1 MSQIPI
7 ENEDNRSVAA
17 SDFEYVQADQPDE
30 VADQQ
35 AQQQHKQPQFGLQ
48 QNLLD
53 WTMNT
58 GNTRNYDNELKEHKL
73 MIANLEVFWAGNN
86 FIGIYISN

>member
-17 SDFEYVQADQPDE
+17 SDFEYVQADQPNE

-35 AQQQHKQPQFGLQ
+35 AQHQQPEPQFGQ
-48 QNLLD
+48 HQNLLD

-58 GNTRNYDNELKEHKL
+58 GNTRNYDNELKEQKL
-73 MIANLEVFWAGNN
+73 MIANLEVFWAGSN
-86 FIGIYISN
+86 FIGISISN